1 MPLYITHRSL
11 SGATPDTVVAV
22 QHAERLM
29 SEQFTAQ
36 GRPVRYIR
44 SLFVPAE
51 SHCMCL
57 FVAASAK
64 LVQEVNE
71 AAGIPFTRIVE
82 AIEAAPT

>member
-1 MPLYITHRSL
+1 
-11 SGATPDTVVAV
+11 
-22 QHAERLM
+22 
-29 SEQFTAQ
+29 
-36 GRPVRYIR
+36 
-44 SLFVPAE
+44 
-51 SHCMCL
+51 MCL